1 MEVVPFLNYSKFLYS
16 KNTYPVLLDLEAHE
30 PHILVN
36 MLLYINITY
45 YILYIMNY
53 ILYKYIHKY
62 FSIRASSFHKWLF
75 RLKNIKN
82 TIIS

>member
-45 YILYIMNY
+45 YILYIINY
-53 ILYKYIHKY
+53 NIYYINIYINILVYELHRFTNGY
-62 FSIRASSFHKWLF
+62 FD
-75 RLKNIKN
+75 
-82 TIIS
+82 